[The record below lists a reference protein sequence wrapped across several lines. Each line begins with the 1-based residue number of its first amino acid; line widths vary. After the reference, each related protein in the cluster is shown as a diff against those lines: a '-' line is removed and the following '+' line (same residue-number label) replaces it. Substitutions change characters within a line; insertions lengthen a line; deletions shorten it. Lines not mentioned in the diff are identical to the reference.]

1 MGRILATRLL
11 RLGATLFAVTFLSFI
26 MTSLLPGDPVNAI
39 LGVDA
44 PRDQETVDRIR
55 DELGLD
61 KPLPVRYVNWLG
73 SAVQGDLGESY
84 INRGQT
90 VWGDT
95 IVQRLPVT
103 AQLAFMAIIIAVI
116 LAVPIGVLGAYRQG
130 RWEDQTTSAG
140 VQVAL
145 SVPNFITGI
154 FLIWLFAV
162 KLKWLPASNWNRIS
176 DKGLIANLETAI
188 LPSTALALTQM
199 AIFSRLVRSDM
210 IATLQENFVLSAKAK
225 GLSDR
230 YVLFR
235 HALRPSSLSLATIV
249 GINFGALLGGTVVIE
264 TLFAIP
270 GLGFRLINAINQRDI
285 LVIQGITVFV
295 AVAYVLINTIV
306 DLLYTVLDPRIRK
319 G

>member
-1 MGRILATRLL
+1 MARILATRLA
-11 RLGATLFAVTFLSFI
+11 RLAATLFAVTFLSFI

-55 DELGLD
+55 EELGLND
-61 KPLPVRYVNWLG
+61 PLPVRYVNWLG
-73 SAVQGDLGESY
+73 NAVTGDLGESY

-103 AQLAFMAIIIAVI
+103 AQLAAMAIFIAVI
-116 LAVPIGVLGAYRQG
+116 LAVPIGIIGAYRQG
-130 RWEDQTTSAG
+130 RWQDQTTSAG

-162 KLKWLPASNWNRIS
+162 TLKWLPASNWSRIS
-176 DKGLIANLETAI
+176 DKGIWANFQTSI
-188 LPSTALALTQM
+188 LPATSLALTQM

-230 YVLFR
+230 YILFR

-295 AVAYVLINTIV
+295 AVAYVLINTFV
-306 DLLYTVLDPRIRK
+306 DLFYTVLDPRIRK
-319 G
+319 S

>member
-1 MGRILATRLL
+1 MAKVLGTRLL
-11 RLGATLFAVTFLSFI
+11 RLLATLFAVTFLSFF

-55 DELGLD
+55 AELGLD
-61 KPLPVRYVNWLG
+61 EPLPVRYVTWLG
-73 SAVQGDLGESY
+73 KAVRGDLGESY
-84 INRGQT
+84 INRGQS
-90 VWGDT
+90 VSGT
-95 IVQRLPVT
+95 IKDRLPVT
-103 AQLAFMAIIIAVI
+103 AQLASMAIVIALV
-116 LAVPIGVLGAYRQG
+116 LAIPIGIIGAYRQG
-130 RWEDQTTSAG
+130 KWQDQTTSAG

-154 FLIWLFAV
+154 MLIWLFAV
-162 KLKWLPASNWNRIS
+162 QLKWLPASNWNRIT
-176 DKGLIANLETAI
+176 DKGLIENLKTSI
-188 LPSTALALTQM
+188 LPATALALTQM
-199 AIFSRLVRSDM
+199 AIFSRLIRSDM
-210 IATLQENFVLSAKAK
+210 IATLQENFILSAKAK

-295 AVAYVLINTIV
+295 AVAYVVINTLV
-306 DLLYTVLDPRIRK
+306 DLFYTVLDPRIRRS
-319 G
+319 

>member
-1 MGRILATRLL
+1 MAKVLGIRLL
-11 RLGATLFAVTFLSFI
+11 RLLATLFAVTFLSFI

-55 DELGLD
+55 AELGLD
-61 KPLPVRYVNWLG
+61 QPLPQRYVTWLG
-73 SAVQGDLGESY
+73 NAVQGDLGESY

-103 AQLAFMAIIIAVI
+103 AQLAFMAIVIAVI
-116 LAVPIGVLGAYRQG
+116 LAIPIGVLGAYRQG
-130 RWEDQTTSAG
+130 KWQDQTTSGA

-162 KLKWLPASNWNRIS
+162 KLKWLPASNWNRIG
-176 DKGLIANLETAI
+176 DKGLIENLKTAI
-188 LPSTALALTQM
+188 LPATALALTQM
-199 AIFSRLVRSDM
+199 AIFSRLIRSDM
-210 IATLQENFVLSAKAK
+210 IATLQENYILSAKAK

-230 YVLFR
+230 YILFR

-249 GINFGALLGGTVVIE
+249 GINFGALLGGTVIIE
-264 TLFAIP
+264 SLFAIP

-295 AVAYVLINTIV
+295 AVAYVVINTVV
-306 DLLYTVLDPRIRK
+306 DLFYTVLDPRIRR